1 MSSQTF
7 LDYASNNNGSKKG
20 GTLLS
25 SVSIANNI
33 LSAINNAN
41 SDNSNEIEMGR
52 SVLLA
57 VFDTIGVVGDFLGNS
72 KLGKSLNIGSWAA
85 ETGLVS
91 QRLFGINLPD
101 YYIMPTEILALHNT
115 QK

>member
-33 LSAINNAN
+33 LSAINNENSAN
-41 SDNSNEIEMGR
+41 PNDTEIDR
-52 SVLLA
+52 SIRLA
-57 VFDTIGVVGDFLGNS
+57 IFDTIGIIGDFLGNS
-72 KLGKSLNIGSWAA
+72 KLGKSLNVGSWAT
-85 ETGLVS
+85 ETVLPTGFF
-91 QRLFGINLPD
+91 RLIYPTM
-101 YYIMPTEILALHNT
+101 MPIEILALQNT
-115 QK
+115 QT